1 MVGTAFAPHCFSLK
15 LVVMKLFHA
24 TIMAFCT
31 LLAGCATVQSIV
43 RSTIPYTATL
53 VIPSSSNVNTS
64 LSAKSSASSFDQ
76 IFTGQNSNNSNI
88 KEVRITSAKITASS
102 PVNQSLAALKS
113 VKLYLSAGDG
123 SSEILVANRND
134 VSTTGSSLVLDID
147 NSKFLDSYL
156 KGQSVYIR
164 MEYVLRNRLTSDISV
179 KASLGFSASPGGQ

>member
-1 MVGTAFAPHCFSLK
+1 
-15 LVVMKLFHA
+15 MKLFHA